1 MTSDNGTLLGM
12 LAEIEATV
20 ERRQE
25 ALRML
30 FDKIGD
36 EAKCDGCGATIYFIR
51 HKSGKRAPYNPDA
64 ISHFATCQY
73 ASEFKKK

>member
-1 MTSDNGTLLGM
+1 MATDNDTLLGM

-36 EAKCDGCGATIYFIR
+36 AAKCDGCGAMIYFVR
-51 HKSGKRAPYNPDA
+51 HKNGKLAPYNPDA
-64 ISHFATCQY
+64 VSHFATCQF
-73 ASEFKKK
+73 AGEFRRK

>member
-12 LAEIEATV
+12 LAEIEAMV
-20 ERRQE
+20 ERKQE

-36 EAKCDGCGATIYFIR
+36 EAKCDGCGATIYFVR
-51 HKSGKRAPYNPDA
+51 HKNGKKAPYNPDA
-64 ISHFATCQY
+64 VSHFATCSH
-73 ASEFKKK
+73 AGEFRRR